1 MEIDN
6 LVKIKIKNLKKA
18 LVQLKQANLN
28 MKINLKN
35 NQKRKKINQVMM
47 AKVLQIKLQIKVL
60 ILERIFE

>member
-47 AKVLQIKLQIKVL
+47 AKTLKR
-60 ILERIFE
+60 ER